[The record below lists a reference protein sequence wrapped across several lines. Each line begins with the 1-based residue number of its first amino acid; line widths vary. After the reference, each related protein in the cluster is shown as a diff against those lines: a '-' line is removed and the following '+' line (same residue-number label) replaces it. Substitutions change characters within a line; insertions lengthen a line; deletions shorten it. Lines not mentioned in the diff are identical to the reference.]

1 MPQTHSFKNAYRDM
15 WEVFGK
21 KKAERYNQR
30 KFLPINRVGLTNFI
44 REEALLRMVLS
55 VEPKTVL
62 DIGCASGRQVFAL
75 APYCENVV
83 GVDIAQSFIDECDRQ
98 RQAQGVDKVS
108 FRVAT
113 FHDLPDE
120 SFDVVLC
127 GEVFEHVPELDEAVN
142 ALTERLRNGGHAVV
156 SVPHFNADG
165 TWWGRL
171 LRLVGAR
178 RFRPLE
184 QFSMEE
190 ILSHGDAHI
199 RAFSQS
205 KLRELF
211 ESYGY
216 RALEIRTVSHLDGPW
231 SDVVLSGFLER
242 MPWTRGPLVALEHV
256 SLRVA
261 PRLGRHIVLLAEKL

>member
-44 REEALLRMVLS
+44 REEALLRLVLS

-62 DIGCASGRQVFAL
+62 DIGCAFGQEVFAL
-75 APYCENVV
+75 AP
-83 GVDIAQSFIDECDRQ
+83 
-98 RQAQGVDKVS
+98 
-108 FRVAT
+108 
-113 FHDLPDE
+113 
-120 SFDVVLC
+120 
-127 GEVFEHVPELDEAVN
+127 
-142 ALTERLRNGGHAVV
+142 

-199 RAFSQS
+199 REFSQS

-216 RALEIRTVSHLDGPW
+216 RACEIALFPIS
-231 SDVVLSGFLER
+231 
-242 MPWTRGPLVALEHV
+242 MARGATSCSPDFSSACRGREDP
-256 SLRVA
+256 SLRWSTFLRGSRPVSEGTSFFLRRNSK
-261 PRLGRHIVLLAEKL
+261 PSTSSEKLS